1 VPLEKVRTFFVQEIN
16 TTDRF
21 LDLQT
26 LCHLARFNIPE
37 SNRLVV
43 RATDQTFALQEQGST
58 VVGVTSQEADVLR
71 EGILEIRLPM
81 VQGAVQRFP
90 DHGVRCGRWRD

>member
-1 VPLEKVRTFFVQEIN
+1 MPFGGDHTFFVQEIN
-16 TTDRF
+16 TTDWL

-37 SNRLVV
+37 PNRLVV

-58 VVGVTSQEADVLR
+58 VVGVTGQEADILG
-71 EGILEIRLPM
+71 EGILEI
-81 VQGAVQRFP
+81 
-90 DHGVRCGRWRD
+90 